1 MKAWMSGRPQNP
13 RRLSPATLISSAGL
27 DRTDVGTRFLA
38 ALPEGH
44 GAKAVF
50 DWGGGLVWLSL
61 PSSSPALGEDG
72 AATAVRQ
79 AVDAAGGG
87 HATLF
92 RGPETLRAAIDV
104 FSPGTR

>member
-1 MKAWMSGRPQNP
+1 M
-13 RRLSPATLISSAGL
+13 
-27 DRTDVGTRFLA
+27 
-38 ALPEGH
+38 
-44 GAKAVF
+44 F

-72 AATAVRQ
+72 GATAVRQ

-104 FSPGTR
+104 FQPRDAVTLALSARVKASFDPKGILNPGRMYSGVVPNQAKLTYVVMQ